1 MVNVLVV
8 RASYRKA
15 YPIIESLKRAGY
27 EIIAGIDTMLSE
39 ALFSIF
45 PDKIVW
51 ITNPYRSE
59 KLYIASV
66 ISAIKENHVD
76 IVVPVGFIDFLLLS
90 KYKDILERY
99 AVIPVDSFEK
109 IVSLSNKWYAGRLAE
124 SIGVNYPRTLFL
136 KESVDLTSV
145 KAFVNEVGFPLVI
158 KGLGDGSR
166 PRFVSSFEDLS
177 REINL
182 RAKDGV
188 LLQEFIVGVGAGYF
202 VLSNNGRP
210 IAEFMHR
217 RIIEVNP
224 LGGASLKATSYFDP
238 ELLALG
244 RKIVAKTA
252 FTGVMMIEFKKEAET
267 GNYYLVELNPKFWGS
282 LELAYKAGVDFPRYL
297 VDFYLKGEKPKQIP
311 VKNVSFSWITEA
323 ISSYS
328 KYGFNVL
335 IEIIQRALPNS
346 PLFSDFH
353 PYDPPNFMAKSLFTT
368 FSLIKASNK
377 AIIESTYLTRRL
389 KDLLHKRK
397 LDLIISDLDGTLVKL
412 PIAWKNVRS
421 EALRR
426 GLIKPHKGINESF
439 VQYWLRD
446 DEDSFAKLHE
456 FIKDYEI
463 NATNNLRRDEFLSSL
478 FETLKRKSVRF
489 AVVSMQSEEA
499 IIKSLSKI
507 GILDYVD
514 IIVGRDITPL
524 RFNQLTYA
532 IEKMKINEP
541 YRGVMFGDTLI
552 DIKSAFKA
560 GLVPCRITTSYV
572 ERLQAKDLD
581 ASYTD
586 NMTKILK
593 LIADALRESR

>member
-99 AVIPVDSFEK
+99 AVIPVDSYEK
-109 IVSLSNKWYAGRLAE
+109 IVCLSNKWYAGRLAE

-224 LGGASLKATSYFDP
+224 LGGASLKAISNFDP
-238 ELLALG
+238 ELSA
-244 RKIVAKTA
+244 RA
-252 FTGVMMIEFKKEAET
+252 
-267 GNYYLVELNPKFWGS
+267 
-282 LELAYKAGVDFPRYL
+282 
-297 VDFYLKGEKPKQIP
+297 
-311 VKNVSFSWITEA
+311 VS
-323 ISSYS
+323 
-328 KYGFNVL
+328 
-335 IEIIQRALPNS
+335 
-346 PLFSDFH
+346 
-353 PYDPPNFMAKSLFTT
+353 
-368 FSLIKASNK
+368 
-377 AIIESTYLTRRL
+377 
-389 KDLLHKRK
+389 
-397 LDLIISDLDGTLVKL
+397 
-412 PIAWKNVRS
+412 
-421 EALRR
+421 
-426 GLIKPHKGINESF
+426 
-439 VQYWLRD
+439 
-446 DEDSFAKLHE
+446 
-456 FIKDYEI
+456 
-463 NATNNLRRDEFLSSL
+463 
-478 FETLKRKSVRF
+478 
-489 AVVSMQSEEA
+489 
-499 IIKSLSKI
+499 
-507 GILDYVD
+507 
-514 IIVGRDITPL
+514 
-524 RFNQLTYA
+524 
-532 IEKMKINEP
+532 
-541 YRGVMFGDTLI
+541 
-552 DIKSAFKA
+552 
-560 GLVPCRITTSYV
+560 
-572 ERLQAKDLD
+572 
-581 ASYTD
+581 
-586 NMTKILK
+586 
-593 LIADALRESR
+593 